1 MTSESRC
8 DDLLYDFDDD
18 LVQQSARGS
27 GLAMVLI
34 KTRVSSSD
42 AANIQAHI
50 YTICFLQRKYMI
62 EVHFVPSFR

>member
-18 LVQQSARGS
+18 LVQQGARGS

-34 KTRVSSSD
+34 KSS
-42 AANIQAHI
+42 HI
-50 YTICFLQRKYMI
+50 K
-62 EVHFVPSFR
+62 